1 MKLEKLLSRLE
12 ACARPIILEYFR
24 PDSCIASTHIL
35 IRVLDH
41 FGVHAEPLPLKIVV
55 GNKPFWRLV
64 ADGKIPPATK
74 EMLDK
79 HGAWSVGID
88 GKGALVLDGRGL
100 PGYSGHLVAY
110 CPQHN
115 FFLDGSLDQANRPH
129 KNIIVP
135 GLVRVPVPRLFFSK
149 LDPHL
154 ALHVDFVD
162 CAVEYYRHDD
172 FAFRLSIDWLDHKR
186 VKAPVRRIVE
196 QLTHNS

>member
-35 IRVLDH
+35 IRVLDY
-41 FGVHAEPLPLKIVV
+41 FGVHADPMPLKIVV
-55 GNKPFWRLV
+55 GNKSFWRLV
-64 ADGKIPPATK
+64 AAGIIPPASVQL
-74 EMLDK
+74 LDEHK
-79 HGAWSVGID
+79 AWSVGID
-88 GKGALVLDGRGL
+88 GKGERLDAAGA
-100 PGYSGHLVAY
+100 PGYRGHLVAY
-110 CPQHN
+110 CPQHK

-135 GLVRVPVPRLFFSK
+135 GLIRVAVPRLFFSE

-172 FAFRLSIDWLDHKR
+172 FSFRSAIDWLDHKR
-186 VKAPVRRIVE
+186 VKAPVKRIVE